1 MGKQF
6 AVFGLGSFGK
16 SVALTLQSFGCDV
29 IAVDNCYEKI
39 QDIADSVSYAMCG
52 DVTEPE
58 FMKTIGARNLDG
70 AVIAVSE
77 NLEAA
82 IMATMI
88 SKEMGIFYVLVKAM
102 DELQGKI
109 LEKVGADSIVYP
121 EIDMGERVA
130 KKLIST
136 EFIDWI
142 ELSPDYSL
150 TEKLLP
156 KQWEGKSLAE
166 LRVREKYGINV
177 IGILKEDK
185 MDMALDPSKPLQPDD
200 MLFIIGKNSDLEKF
214 KLR

>member
-88 SKEMGIFYVLVKAM
+88 SKEMGISYVLVKAM

-177 IGILKEDK
+177 IGILKGDK
-185 MDMALDPSKPLQPDD
+185 MDMALDPSKPLQPND

>member
-88 SKEMGIFYVLVKAM
+88 SKEMGISYVLVKAM

-109 LEKVGADSIVYP
+109 LEKIGADSIVYP

-214 KLR
+214 KLK

>member
-88 SKEMGIFYVLVKAM
+88 SKEMGISYVLVKAM

-136 EFIDWI
+136 EFSDWI

>member
-39 QDIADSVSYAMCG
+39 QDLADSVSYAMCG

-88 SKEMGIFYVLVKAM
+88 SKEMGISYVLVKAM

>member
-88 SKEMGIFYVLVKAM
+88 SKEMGISYVLVKAM
-102 DELQGKI
+102 DEMQGKI
-109 LEKVGADSIVYP
+109 LEKIGADSIVYP

-200 MLFIIGKNSDLEKF
+200 MLVIIGKNSDLERF
-214 KLR
+214 KLK

>member
-39 QDIADSVSYAMCG
+39 QDIADSVSYAMCR

-88 SKEMGIFYVLVKAM
+88 SKEMGISYVLVKAM

-200 MLFIIGKNSDLEKF
+200 MLFIIGKNSDLERF
-214 KLR
+214 KLK

>member
-88 SKEMGIFYVLVKAM
+88 SKEMGISYVLVKAM

-150 TEKLLP
+150 TEKMLP

>member
-70 AVIAVSE
+70 AVIAISE

-82 IMATMI
+82 IMATML
-88 SKEMGIFYVLVKAM
+88 SKEMGIPYVLAKAM

-109 LEKVGADSIVYP
+109 LEKIGAESIVYP

-130 KKLIST
+130 KKLMST
-136 EFIDWI
+136 EFVDWI

-150 TEKLLP
+150 TEKLIP

-166 LRVREKYGINV
+166 LRAREKFGINV

-185 MDMALDPSKPLQPDD
+185 MDMALDPSKPLQADD

-214 KLR
+214 KLK

>member
-70 AVIAVSE
+70 AVIAVSAT
-77 NLEAA
+77 LEAA

-88 SKEMGIFYVLVKAM
+88 SKEMGISYVLVKAM

-185 MDMALDPSKPLQPDD
+185 MDMALDPSKPLQPND

>member
-1 MGKQF
+1 M
-6 AVFGLGSFGK
+6 FGLGSFGK

-88 SKEMGIFYVLVKAM
+88 SKEMGISYVLVKAM

-200 MLFIIGKNSDLEKF
+200 MLFIIGKNSDLERF
-214 KLR
+214 KLK

>member
-39 QDIADSVSYAMCG
+39 QDIADSVSYAICG

-88 SKEMGIFYVLVKAM
+88 SKEMGISYVLVKAM

-109 LEKVGADSIVYP
+109 LEKIGADSIVYP

-150 TEKLLP
+150 TEKLIP

>member
-88 SKEMGIFYVLVKAM
+88 SKEMGIPYVLVKAM

-109 LEKVGADSIVYP
+109 LEKIGADSIVYP

-142 ELSPDYSL
+142 ELSSDYSL

-214 KLR
+214 KLK

>member
-88 SKEMGIFYVLVKAM
+88 SKEMGISYVLVKAM

-177 IGILKEDK
+177 IGILKDDK

>member
-88 SKEMGIFYVLVKAM
+88 SKEMGISYVLVKAM

-156 KQWEGKSLAE
+156 KQWKE
-166 LRVREKYGINV
+166 RVWQSCGS
-177 IGILKEDK
+177 
-185 MDMALDPSKPLQPDD
+185 A
-200 MLFIIGKNSDLEKF
+200 KNMGLT
-214 KLR
+214 

>member
-88 SKEMGIFYVLVKAM
+88 SKEMGISYVLVKAM
-102 DELQGKI
+102 DEMQGKI
-109 LEKVGADSIVYP
+109 LEKIGADSIVYP

-185 MDMALDPSKPLQPDD
+185 MDMALDPSKPLQPND
-200 MLFIIGKNSDLEKF
+200 MLFIIGKNSDLERF
-214 KLR
+214 KLK

>member
-70 AVIAVSE
+70 AVIAISE

-88 SKEMGIFYVLVKAM
+88 SKEMGISYVLVKAM

-130 KKLIST
+130 KKLMST
-136 EFIDWI
+136 EFVDWI

-150 TEKLLP
+150 TEKLIP

-166 LRVREKYGINV
+166 LRVREKFGINV

-185 MDMALDPSKPLQPDD
+185 MDMALDPSKPLQADD

-214 KLR
+214 KLK

>member
-88 SKEMGIFYVLVKAM
+88 SKEMGISYVLVKAM

-109 LEKVGADSIVYP
+109 LEKIGADSIVYP

-200 MLFIIGKNSDLEKF
+200 MLFIIGKNSDLERF

>member
-70 AVIAVSE
+70 AVIAISE

-88 SKEMGIFYVLVKAM
+88 SKEMGISYVLVKAM
-102 DELQGKI
+102 DEMQGKI
-109 LEKVGADSIVYP
+109 LEKIGADSIVYP

-150 TEKLLP
+150 IEKLLP

-200 MLFIIGKNSDLEKF
+200 MLFIIGKNSDLERF
-214 KLR
+214 KLK

>member
-16 SVALTLQSFGCDV
+16 SVAFTLQSFGCDV

-88 SKEMGIFYVLVKAM
+88 SKEMGISYVLVKAM

-200 MLFIIGKNSDLEKF
+200 MLFIIGKNSDLERF
-214 KLR
+214 KLK

>member
-88 SKEMGIFYVLVKAM
+88 SKEMGISYVLVKAM
-102 DELQGKI
+102 DEMQGKI
-109 LEKVGADSIVYP
+109 LEKIGADSIVYP

-150 TEKLLP
+150 PEKLLP

-214 KLR
+214 KLK

>member
-88 SKEMGIFYVLVKAM
+88 SKERGISYVLVKAM

-130 KKLIST
+130 KKLMST
-136 EFIDWI
+136 EFVDWI

-150 TEKLLP
+150 TEKLIP

-214 KLR
+214 KLK

>member
-52 DVTEPE
+52 DVTETE

-88 SKEMGIFYVLVKAM
+88 SKEMGISYVLVKAM

-185 MDMALDPSKPLQPDD
+185 MDMALDPSKPLQPND

>member
-52 DVTEPE
+52 DVTDPE

-88 SKEMGIFYVLVKAM
+88 SKEMGISYVLVKAM

-214 KLR
+214 KLK

>member
-70 AVIAVSE
+70 AVIAISE

-82 IMATMI
+82 IMATML
-88 SKEMGIFYVLVKAM
+88 SKEMGIPYVLAKAM

-109 LEKVGADSIVYP
+109 LEKIGAESIVYP

>member
-88 SKEMGIFYVLVKAM
+88 SKEMGISYVLVKAM

-142 ELSPDYSL
+142 ELSPYYSL

>member
-88 SKEMGIFYVLVKAM
+88 SKEMGISYVLVKAM
-102 DELQGKI
+102 DEMQGKI
-109 LEKVGADSIVYP
+109 LEKIGADSIVYP

-150 TEKLLP
+150 TEKLIP

-214 KLR
+214 KLK

>member
-1 MGKQF
+1 M
-6 AVFGLGSFGK
+6 
-16 SVALTLQSFGCDV
+16 

-70 AVIAVSE
+70 AVIAISE

-88 SKEMGIFYVLVKAM
+88 SKEMGISYVLVKAM

-109 LEKVGADSIVYP
+109 LEKIGADSIVYP

-130 KKLIST
+130 KKLMST
-136 EFIDWI
+136 EFVDWI

-150 TEKLLP
+150 TEKLIP

-166 LRVREKYGINV
+166 LRVREKFGINV

-185 MDMALDPSKPLQPDD
+185 MDMALDPSKPLQADD

-214 KLR
+214 KLK

>member
-82 IMATMI
+82 MMATMI
-88 SKEMGIFYVLVKAM
+88 SKEMGISYVLVKAM

>member
-88 SKEMGIFYVLVKAM
+88 SKEMGISYVLVKAM

-185 MDMALDPSKPLQPDD
+185 MDMALDPSKPLQADD

>member
-88 SKEMGIFYVLVKAM
+88 SKEMGISYVLAKAM

>member
-70 AVIAVSE
+70 AVIAISE

-88 SKEMGIFYVLVKAM
+88 SKEMGISYVLVKAM

-109 LEKVGADSIVYP
+109 LEKIGADSIVYP

-142 ELSPDYSL
+142 ELSSDYSL
-150 TEKLLP
+150 TEKLIP

-166 LRVREKYGINV
+166 LRVREKFGINV

-185 MDMALDPSKPLQPDD
+185 MDMALDPSKPLQADD

-214 KLR
+214 KLK

>member
-88 SKEMGIFYVLVKAM
+88 SKEMGISYVLVKAM

-185 MDMALDPSKPLQPDD
+185 MDMALDPSKPLLPND
-200 MLFIIGKNSDLEKF
+200 MLIIIGKNSDLEKF

>member
-88 SKEMGIFYVLVKAM
+88 SKEMGISYVLVKAM
-102 DELQGKI
+102 DEMQGKI
-109 LEKVGADSIVYP
+109 LEKIGADSIVYP

-214 KLR
+214 KLK

>member
-88 SKEMGIFYVLVKAM
+88 SKEMGISYVLVKAM
-102 DELQGKI
+102 DEMQGKI
-109 LEKVGADSIVYP
+109 LEKIGADSIVYP

-150 TEKLLP
+150 TEKLIP

-200 MLFIIGKNSDLEKF
+200 MLFIIGKNSDLERF
-214 KLR
+214 KLK

>member
-88 SKEMGIFYVLVKAM
+88 SKEMGISYVLVKAM

-200 MLFIIGKNSDLEKF
+200 MLFIIGKNSDLERF

>member
-88 SKEMGIFYVLVKAM
+88 SKEMGISYVLVKAM

-185 MDMALDPSKPLQPDD
+185 MDMALDPSKLLQPND

>member
-6 AVFGLGSFGK
+6 AVFSLGSFGK

-88 SKEMGIFYVLVKAM
+88 SKEMGISYVLVKAM

-200 MLFIIGKNSDLEKF
+200 MLFIIGNNSDLERF
-214 KLR
+214 KLK

>member
-88 SKEMGIFYVLVKAM
+88 SKEMGISYVLVKAM

-109 LEKVGADSIVYP
+109 LEKVGADSIVSP